1 MVFIKEELSYPSLH
15 PSDPNPEESEPDITK
30 QDGEAESQVGK
41 QTGDHGRERDS
52 SCLWEPWAWS
62 SRGETLNTV

>member
-30 QDGEAESQVGK
+30 QDGEAESQVVK

-52 SCLWEPWAWS
+52 SCLWEP
-62 SRGETLNTV
+62 